1 MKPILLSALLAVAL
15 IASSFN
21 ADAEVVNIGIST
33 VGLYELPTEISK
45 RRGFYQEEGL
55 DARKIVV
62 RTPLHVAAL
71 LAGELDYS
79 TVTGIIL
86 SASVQGM
93 PLKSVMGWFDNPL
106 HMLIARPNIKKLTD
120 LKDKR
125 VAVSTHGSIPH
136 VMLREAL
143 AGAGMNPEKDITV
156 LALGGSGDRIAA
168 LAAGIVDATPL
179 DVAYIQRTEKLGYN
193 NLLYLGDVVNLRLG
207 GLAVNTNKIQRH
219 PEQITRVVRA
229 TLKGVRFMKTNKPE
243 TLGDHA
249 RLPQNQ
255 RRLCGENL
263 SVRAEIFER
272 GRPGGEKQLGQRDPP
287 GAGTAQSKR
296 RSRRIESRRVEI
308 YQGDSRQTIKAT
320 IAVRRLQRHRECG
333 QEIRLTGRLTGRG
346 VRDT

>member
-1 MKPILLSALLAVAL
+1 MKPTLLSMVLSVAL
-15 IASSFN
+15 TAACFN
-21 ADAEVVNIGIST
+21 ANAEVVNIGIST

-125 VAVSTHGSIPH
+125 VAVSTYGSIPH
-136 VMLREAL
+136 VMIREAL
-143 AGAGMNPEKDITV
+143 TAAGMNPEKDITI

-243 TLGDHA
+243 TLAIMRDYLKISGDY
-249 RLPQNQ
+249 
-255 RRLCGENL
+255 
-263 SVRAEIFER
+263 V
-272 GRPGGEKQLGQRDPP
+272 EK
-287 GAGTAQSKR
+287 
-296 RSRRIESRRVEI
+296 I
-308 YQGDSRQTIKAT
+308 YQFALKSLNEDGLVAKNSLDN
-320 IAVRRLQRHRECG
+320 
-333 QEIRLTGRLTGRG
+333 EIRLAREQLKVKEEVAESKVAEWKFIKEILAKR
-346 VRDT
+346 

>member
-15 IASSFN
+15 ITSSFN
-21 ADAEVVNIGIST
+21 ANAEVVNIGIST

-125 VAVSTHGSIPH
+125 VAVSTYGSIPH

-207 GLAVNTNKIQRH
+207 GLAVNTNKIQRQ

-243 TLGDHA
+243 TLTIMRDYLKISGDY
-249 RLPQNQ
+249 
-255 RRLCGENL
+255 
-263 SVRAEIFER
+263 V
-272 GRPGGEKQLGQRDPP
+272 EK
-287 GAGTAQSKR
+287 
-296 RSRRIESRRVEI
+296 I
-308 YQGDSRQTIKAT
+308 YLFALKSLNEDGLVAKNSLDN
-320 IAVRRLQRHRECG
+320 
-333 QEIRLTGRLTGRG
+333 EIRLAREQLKVKEEVAESKVAEWKFIKEILAKR
-346 VRDT
+346 

>member
-1 MKPILLSALLAVAL
+1 M
-15 IASSFN
+15 
-21 ADAEVVNIGIST
+21 
-33 VGLYELPTEISK
+33 GLYELPTEISK

-125 VAVSTHGSIPH
+125 VAVSTYGSIPH

-143 AGAGMNPEKDITV
+143 AAAGMNPEKDITM

-243 TLGDHA
+243 TLAIMRDYLKISGDY
-249 RLPQNQ
+249 
-255 RRLCGENL
+255 
-263 SVRAEIFER
+263 V
-272 GRPGGEKQLGQRDPP
+272 EK
-287 GAGTAQSKR
+287 
-296 RSRRIESRRVEI
+296 I
-308 YQGDSRQTIKAT
+308 YQFALKSLNEDGLVAKNSLDN
-320 IAVRRLQRHRECG
+320 
-333 QEIRLTGRLTGRG
+333 EIRLAREQLKVKEEVAESKVAEWKFIKEILAKR
-346 VRDT
+346 